1 MGPETWDESM
11 WIFTFENP
19 ELSDS
24 PELSRHAQVA
34 HSVRRWWIPLAWRS
48 CRSFHSLVPHK
59 ITLTPLWI
67 YPTSPPTKQTNKRWD
82 WITGRTPKT
91 FILSTGMRGS
101 RKYIGGLRKMHA
113 FHRKINP
120 PKIQWCFQGPGIW
133 GMSDCLKNIGQ
144 MTLQSVPKWE
154 RSTIFACMH
163 VLSRVWLFV
172 TLCIVAHILL
182 LHGIFQTRIPLS
194 AANSYSRGSSWPR
207 DRTHISCISCIGKQI
222 LYHWA
227 TWEDYNTEISLI

>member
-1 MGPETWDESM
+1 MNLYLWEH
-11 WIFTFENP
+11 P
-19 ELSDS
+19 ELPDS

-34 HSVRRWWIPLAWRS
+34 HSVKRWWIPLAWRS

-91 FILSTGMRGS
+91 FVLSTGMRGS

-133 GMSDCLKNIGQ
+133 SMSDCLKNIGQ
-144 MTLQSVPKWE
+144 MTLQNVPKWE
-154 RSTIFACMH
+154 RNTIFACMH
-163 VLSRVWLFV
+163 VLSRVQLFV
-172 TLCIVAHILL
+172 TLWTVAHSLLSPWNFPDKNTAVSCQFLLQGIFLTQGSNPHL
-182 LHGIFQTRIPLS
+182 LHLLHWQADSLPLS
-194 AANSYSRGSSWPR
+194 HLRR
-207 DRTHISCISCIGKQI
+207 
-222 LYHWA
+222 L
-227 TWEDYNTEISLI
+227 

>member
-19 ELSDS
+19 ELPDS

-113 FHRKINP
+113 FPRKINP
-120 PKIQWCFQGPGIW
+120 PKIQWCFLGPGIW

-172 TLCIVAHILL
+172 TLWIVAHILL
-182 LHGIFQTRIPLS
+182 SPWNFPDKNTTVSCQFLLQGIFLTQGSNPHILHLLHWQADSLPLS
-194 AANSYSRGSSWPR
+194 HLGR
-207 DRTHISCISCIGKQI
+207 
-222 LYHWA
+222 L
-227 TWEDYNTEISLI
+227 